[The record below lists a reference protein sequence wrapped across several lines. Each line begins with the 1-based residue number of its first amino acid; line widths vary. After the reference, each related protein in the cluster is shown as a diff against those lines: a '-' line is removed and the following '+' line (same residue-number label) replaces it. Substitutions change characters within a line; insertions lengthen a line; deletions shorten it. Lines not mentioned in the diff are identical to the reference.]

1 MFKKIVVGLDGS
13 DPSENALRVA
23 CDLGKKYKSEI
34 HLVHTPEP
42 ETVVVVGATTGY
54 ATVAASPRQE
64 EMDEA
69 GKAVLKNGEEIA
81 GSAGCKKVETHL
93 THGNTADQILHCAE
107 DCGADLIITGRRG
120 LGAVGSLVLGST
132 SQRVSHLA
140 TCACLSV
147 A

>member
-54 ATVAASPRQE
+54 AAVTSAPRQE
-64 EMDEA
+64 DMDEA
-69 GKAVLKNGEEIA
+69 GKAVLENGAKIA
-81 GSAGCKKVETHL
+81 DSCGCKKVETHL
-93 THGNTADQILHCAE
+93 THGNTADKILNCADE
-107 DCGADLIITGRRG
+107 NGADLIITGRRG
-120 LGAVGSLVLGST
+120 LGSVGSLVLGST

-140 TCACLSV
+140 KCACLSV